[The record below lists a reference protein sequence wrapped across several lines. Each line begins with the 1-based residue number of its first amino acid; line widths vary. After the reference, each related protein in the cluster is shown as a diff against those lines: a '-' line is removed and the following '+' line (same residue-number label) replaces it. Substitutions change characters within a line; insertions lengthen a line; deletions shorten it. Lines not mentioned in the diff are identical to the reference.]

1 MFASESRYF
10 APVEIVRCTAP
21 ITHFPPPGRGIQSPD
36 RMPEI
41 IRIETDYS
49 SPVAEAVI
57 EPCTTSERVESF
69 TDWIHVFEG
78 PTDLADTNNTTPSM

>member
-21 ITHFPPPGRGIQSPD
+21 ITTSTARPRDPD
-36 RMPEI
+36 RMSEI

-78 PTDLADTNNTTPSM
+78 PTDLADANNMTPST